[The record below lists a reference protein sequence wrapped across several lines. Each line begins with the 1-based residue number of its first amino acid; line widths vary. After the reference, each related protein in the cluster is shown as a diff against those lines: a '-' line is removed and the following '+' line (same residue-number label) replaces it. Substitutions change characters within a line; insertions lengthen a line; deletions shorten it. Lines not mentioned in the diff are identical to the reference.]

1 MVFKEIYCEDCN
13 IVLAKYNVVYFS
25 DSNIAELARLHY
37 PLHVKNGHSLVIRLS
52 DPESASS
59 LHQK

>member
-25 DSNIAELARLHY
+25 DSNIAELARSHY

-59 LHQK
+59 LHYK

>member
-25 DSNIAELARLHY
+25 DSNIAELARSHY